1 MVGKV
6 GTYVWKANVNT
17 QTPLN
22 SEIDSDSSQPSKEVS
37 LQRQCVL
44 CVAGLVASPPSGYGD
59 LGVWLGALNPLATTP
74 LIRGTL
80 SVLEP

>member
-1 MVGKV
+1 M

-37 LQRQCVL
+37 LRRQCVL
-44 CVAGLVASPPSGYGD
+44 RIVGLVASPPSG
-59 LGVWLGALNPLATTP
+59 T
-74 LIRGTL
+74 
-80 SVLEP
+80 EPPEFGWDH